1 MRRIVLGAATTLA
14 LTFSAVGQSEQMS
27 VVQIPRQGGR
37 IIFVHKPT
45 THNMQCPTIN
55 ANNTTPLVAQR
66 LGRTIFAEALV
77 HSSNA
82 VGYVFLISYSH
93 GPHEVYFSSYT
104 QRDCFLDESQSH
116 KRVFLGDTRFDEAK
130 AYYLS
135 LINELSD

>member
-1 MRRIVLGAATTLA
+1 MRRIVLAAATILA
-14 LTFSAVGQSEQMS
+14 SAFSALGQSEQMS

-55 ANNTTPLVAQR
+55 ANNTTPLVAPR

-82 VGYVFLISYSH
+82 VGYVFLLTYPN
-93 GPHEVYFSSYT
+93 GAYEVYFSSYT
-104 QRDCFLDESQSH
+104 QRDCVLDETQSH
-116 KRVFLGDTRFDEAK
+116 KRAFLGDTRFNEAK

>member
-1 MRRIVLGAATTLA
+1 MILVASTIFA
-14 LTFSAVGQSEQMS
+14 LTFPASGQSEEMS

-55 ANNTTPLVAQR
+55 ANNTTPLVAPR

-116 KRVFLGDTRFDEAK
+116 KRVFLGDTRFNEAK